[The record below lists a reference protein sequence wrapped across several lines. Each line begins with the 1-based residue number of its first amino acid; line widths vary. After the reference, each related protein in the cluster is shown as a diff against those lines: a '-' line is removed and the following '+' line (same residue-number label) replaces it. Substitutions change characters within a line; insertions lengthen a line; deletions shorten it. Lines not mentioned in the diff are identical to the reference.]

1 MADEN
6 TVLGALDRDVQNKIK
21 SKYDPEKDAMVRQWI
36 GEVLGERISDLQV
49 SLKSGVRL
57 CNLLNQLKPGS
68 IKKINSNDM
77 PFAHRE
83 NISNYIDACKK
94 HGMNLVD
101 LFDTQDLYDGKNMVS
116 VINHF
121 ISLSGYAQGWG
132 YSGPSIS
139 SRTMRSGSANA
150 SSTAKSSSKA
160 DASIS
165 QQSMGSYGVDTGKDG
180 VKLGRNV
187 VRDATQEAKYSSVA
201 PADENETLGS
211 LDRDVKR
218 KIMEKY
224 DPEREKEVISWIES
238 VTGARLGGSL
248 ENGLHSGIVLCNLI
262 NILFPGSIP
271 DAEISEKTMAFFQR
285 ENISKYLNACK
296 KNGINLVDLFDTQD
310 LYDGK
315 NIVSVINHFYS
326 VSSFARQN
334 SKKFKGPY
342 IGVKMSTKN
351 ERDFTEEQLN
361 AGKFMQSAQTSG
373 SYGVLDP
380 KETDVKLA
388 YQIVKNVDQIKDTQG
403 ASKKKAEQMYGK

>member
-1 MADEN
+1 
-6 TVLGALDRDVQNKIK
+6 VK
-21 SKYDPEKDAMVRQWI
+21 
-36 GEVLGERISDLQV
+36 
-49 SLKSGVRL
+49 L
-57 CNLLNQLKPGS
+57 CNLINTLKPGS

-132 YSGPSIS
+132 YSGPSIAP
-139 SRTMRSGSANA
+139 SRTVRSGSASA
-150 SSTAKSSSKA
+150 PVKSSSKA
-160 DASIS
+160 DSSIS

-187 VRDATQEAKYSSVA
+187 VRDATQEAKYASNA
-201 PADENETLGS
+201 PADEETLGS
-211 LDRDVKR
+211 LDRDVK
-218 KIMEKY
+218 KKMMEKY
-224 DPEREKEVISWIES
+224 DPEREKEVIAWIES
-238 VTGARLGGSL
+238 VTGASLGGSV
-248 ENGLHSGIVLCNLI
+248 ESGLHSGIVLCNLM
-262 NILFPGSIP
+262 NRLFPGSIS
-271 DAEISEKTMAFFQR
+271 DAEINTKTMAFFQR
-285 ENISKYLNACK
+285 ENISVYLNACK
-296 KNGINLVDLFDTQD
+296 KNGVNLVDLFDTQD

-326 VSSFARQN
+326 LSGFARLN

-351 ERDFTEEQLN
+351 ERDFSEEQLN
-361 AGKFMQSAQTSG
+361 AGKFMPSAQTSG
-373 SYGVLDP
+373 SYGVIDP